1 MVSARENL
9 IQLFKYPLLQLTRS
23 PAFSISPIAS
33 KFLLL
38 SRKRYMLGASIC
50 MPFILPILLYTSE
63 LGTELY
69 ALNHSTR
76 EADLDEFEAN
86 LVYKV
91 RSYLQANRQGCGFA

>member
-1 MVSARENL
+1 
-9 IQLFKYPLLQLTRS
+9 
-23 PAFSISPIAS
+23 
-33 KFLLL
+33 
-38 SRKRYMLGASIC
+38 

-86 LVYKV
+86 LV
-91 RSYLQANRQGCGFA
+91 